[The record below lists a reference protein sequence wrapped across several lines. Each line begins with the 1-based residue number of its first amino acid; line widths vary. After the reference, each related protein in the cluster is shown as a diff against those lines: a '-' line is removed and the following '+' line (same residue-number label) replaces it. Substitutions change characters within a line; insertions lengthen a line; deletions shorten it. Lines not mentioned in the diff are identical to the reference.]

1 MISTTSLQ
9 HPVLILPGFGNSYK
23 DYQSPLNQGEE
34 YGFIKA
40 LTNRGINTYVVPIER
55 YDWLQIGK
63 GLFDPSYYSY
73 SCLPNKLLKFYFDK
87 THTAICNII
96 KETGQKPI
104 LIGHSAGGWLA
115 RGMMGDGI
123 WQGGDRDSSIYSSS
137 TADTYN
143 KQPRDADPSTNSNN
157 ILLTKDM
164 ITGLVTLGTPHYPP
178 IIQKYDNTRGAIQHV
193 HTNYPGA
200 YLLQKYNIFYISI
213 ASKAILSDQK
223 ADFRSIESFAYTSY
237 KQLLGRE
244 EDVDGQPGIL
254 ITYTY
259 YILYIMLCIY
269 TIYLLHV
276 ILYTIYENFCVYT
289 QHIHLYLLHTIL
301 YMIYNYICYA
311 LLSVVYVSYTCC
323 TYIYVYR

>member
-1 MISTTSLQ
+1 MRIFVILSYLLSLLISTYSLQ

-23 DYQSPLNQGEE
+23 DYVSPLNQGEE

-63 GLFDPSYYSY
+63 GLFDPSYYNY
-73 SCLPNKLLKFYFDK
+73 NCVPNKLFKFYFDK
-87 THTAICNII
+87 THEAICNII

-123 WQGGDRDSSIYSSS
+123 WQGGDSSTYSSS
-137 TADTYN
+137 SSTDTYN
-143 KQPRDADPSTNSNN
+143 TAPCTNSDN

-178 IIQKYDNTRGAIQHV
+178 YIQKYDNTRGAIQHV

-200 YLLQKYNIFYISI
+200 YLSEKYNIFYISI
-213 ASKAILSDQK
+213 ASKAIMSDQK

-237 KQLLGRE
+237 KQLLGRQ
-244 EDVDGQPGIL
+244 EDVDGQPGTHI
-254 ITYTY
+254 YTV
-259 YILYIMLCIY
+259 LYI
-269 TIYLLHV
+269 
-276 ILYTIYENFCVYT
+276 
-289 QHIHLYLLHTIL
+289 
-301 YMIYNYICYA
+301 
-311 LLSVVYVSYTCC
+311 
-323 TYIYVYR
+323 

>member
-1 MISTTSLQ
+1 MISTSSLQ

-23 DYQSPLNQGEE
+23 DYLSPLNQGEE

-73 SCLPNKLLKFYFDK
+73 NCVPNKLFKFYFDK
-87 THTAICNII
+87 THIAICNII

-115 RGMMGDGI
+115 RGMMGNGT
-123 WQGGDRDSSIYSSS
+123 WQGGDRDSTYSINIGSSS
-137 TADTYN
+137 GGKNTYN
-143 KQPRDADPSTNSNN
+143 TAPTGTDPSTNSDS

-178 IIQKYDNTRGAIQHV
+178 TIQKYDNTRGAIQHV

-213 ASKAILSDQK
+213 ASKAIMSDQK

-244 EDVDGQPGIL
+244 EDVDGQPG
-254 ITYTY
+254 
-259 YILYIMLCIY
+259 MCI
-269 TIYLLHV
+269 I
-276 ILYTIYENFCVYT
+276 IICMCII
-289 QHIHLYLLHTIL
+289 HIHLLHTMLYIL
-301 YMIYNYICYA
+301 LYCYRE
-311 LLSVVYVSYTCC
+311 YFM
-323 TYIYVYR
+323 

>member
-1 MISTTSLQ
+1 MRINLVVSYLLFLLIPINSLH
-9 HPVLILPGFGNSYK
+9 HPVLILPGFGNAYK

-73 SCLPNKLLKFYFDK
+73 SCLPNKLFQFYFDK
-87 THTAICNII
+87 THIAICNII
-96 KETGQKPI
+96 RETGQKPI

-123 WQGGDRDSSIYSSS
+123 WQGGDISSTYSSS
-137 TADTYN
+137 NTDTYN
-143 KQPRDADPSTNSNN
+143 TEPRDSTYPSNSDS

-178 IIQKYDNTRGAIQHV
+178 IIQKYDNTRGAIQYV

-200 YLLQKYNIFYISI
+200 YLLQKYDIFYISI
-213 ASKAILSDQK
+213 ASKAIMSDQK

-254 ITYTY
+254 I
-259 YILYIMLCIY
+259 IH
-269 TIYLLHV
+269 LLH
-276 ILYTIYENFCVYT
+276 IYI
-289 QHIHLYLLHTIL
+289 IH
-301 YMIYNYICYA
+301 YMHDAYIA
-311 LLSVVYVSYTCC
+311 
-323 TYIYVYR
+323 

>member
-1 MISTTSLQ
+1 MRINLVVSYLLFLLIPINSLQ

-23 DYQSPLNQGEE
+23 DYLSPLNQGEE

-40 LTNRGINTYVVPIER
+40 LTNRGIDTYVVPIER

-73 SCLPNKLLKFYFDK
+73 NCLPNKLFKFYFDK
-87 THTAICNII
+87 THNAICNII

-115 RGMMGDGI
+115 RGMMGDGT
-123 WQGGDRDSSIYSSS
+123 WQGGGSSGTYSSS
-137 TADTYN
+137 IDTYN
-143 KQPRDADPSTNSNN
+143 SAHSDKSDPSSSS

-178 IIQKYDNTRGAIQHV
+178 IIQKYDNTRGAIRHV

-200 YLLQKYNIFYISI
+200 YLLEKYNIFYISI
-213 ASKAILSDQK
+213 ASKSIMSNQK

-244 EDVDGQPGIL
+244 EDVDGQPGIYINTYYL
-254 ITYTY
+254 VYTY
-259 YILYIMLCIY
+259 S
-269 TIYLLHV
+269 
-276 ILYTIYENFCVYT
+276 
-289 QHIHLYLLHTIL
+289 IL
-301 YMIYNYICYA
+301 YMICYI
-311 LLSVVYVSYTCC
+311 
-323 TYIYVYR
+323 I